1 MSRLLSIA
9 SCVCSLASLINLFFG
24 LWLFETEAIDDL
36 ALVFTCVFAW
46 LFLSGIYLTLARL
59 VEGESHVSH

>member
-1 MSRLLSIA
+1 MSRLLRIA

-36 ALVFTCVFAW
+36 SLVFTCVFAW
-46 LFLSGIYLTLARL
+46 LFLSSVYLILARL
-59 VEGESHVSH
+59 VEGERHVSH

>member
-9 SCVCSLASLINLFFG
+9 SCVCSLAALINLFFG
-24 LWLFETEAIDDL
+24 LWLFDTEAIDDL

-46 LFLSGIYLTLARL
+46 LFLSGVYLILARL
-59 VEGESHVSH
+59 VEGENHVRH